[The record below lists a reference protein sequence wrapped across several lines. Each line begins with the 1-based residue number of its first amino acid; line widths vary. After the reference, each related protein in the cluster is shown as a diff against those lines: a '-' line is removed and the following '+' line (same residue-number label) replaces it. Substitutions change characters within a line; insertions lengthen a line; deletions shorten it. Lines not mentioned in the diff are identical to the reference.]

1 MKRKVQT
8 APVPEKNKSALEE
21 MIPPTSVRARK
32 RGANNNSSTNDQKA
46 LHILKAFRSKLE
58 QAPPE
63 KEPPKPEALPKDGG
77 EKKGDAEEDEE
88 AALCDLHFI
97 ANCQSCKKWD
107 AQDEEGEQDE
117 DDGIGW
123 MSHALSFKE
132 DKLGKDL
139 SYRKKAEDELVVID
153 PREKARTLKEDRRA
167 QREAKSG
174 GSGRA
179 WDQVRNEKL
188 ARSSALAGR
197 GAK

>member
-1 MKRKVQT
+1 MKRNVQT
-8 APVPEKNKSALEE
+8 APVKEKKISTLEE
-21 MIPPTSVRARK
+21 MIPATSVRARK
-32 RGANNNSSTNDQKA
+32 RGAHNNTPTTDQKA
-46 LHILKAFRSKLE
+46 LNILKAFRSKLE
-58 QAPPE
+58 QAPPA
-63 KEPPKPEALPKDGG
+63 KETKPTPLQNAEDDKG
-77 EKKGDAEEDEE
+77 ETNDDEE

-97 ANCQSCKKWD
+97 ANCQSCKNWEAEDDK
-107 AQDEEGEQDE
+107 EEEE

-153 PREKARTLKEDRRA
+153 PREKARTLKEEMKA
-167 QREAKSG
+167 QRDAKAG

-179 WDQVRNEKL
+179 WDQARNDKL